1 MERKI
6 HLPECGVKQKLTLP
20 LFQQNRVRHEEYFGI
35 KFVANFDEFMKFGM
49 NQWISH
55 QMKRDLL
62 RKRRDLSDDFTKEID
77 IDQLLRADD
86 FRTKTALQIADIR
99 NFDMNLVEALAHAA
113 KLTRA
118 TGLAKV

>member
-1 MERKI
+1 
-6 HLPECGVKQKLTLP
+6 
-20 LFQQNRVRHEEYFGI
+20 
-35 KFVANFDEFMKFGM
+35 
-49 NQWISH
+49 
-55 QMKRDLL
+55 MKRDLL
-62 RKRRDLSDDFTKEID
+62 RQRRDLSDDFTKEID

-99 NFDMNLVEALAHAA
+99 NLDMNLVEALAHAA